1 MDSDAKTPYE
11 LLYPIVKQGHETYL
25 SNGTLVA
32 LDIDFAFDIQ
42 KPMGD
47 FKEWRMVTFNQIRA
61 LEELNEIKKCLHMST
76 QSQTPYKLLYPIVK
90 TGHQNYLSNGSLA
103 ALDFDLAFDIQK
115 PMGDWKEWRMVT
127 FNQIRILEE
136 VNEIKKTLHLIFISG
151 DETSQSQTPYELLY
165 SIVKQKH
172 QTDLS
177 NGSLAALDFDLAFD
191 IQKPMGDFKEWH
203 IVTFN
208 QIRILEELNR
218 IFKIIQIIITAK
230 RKITISHPQSPYEI
244 YYPIVKQAHQVY
256 LSNGSLAAL
265 DQDFAFDILRPMGDY
280 KEWHPVTFDEIRI
293 LEELNVVKKTIPL
306 FKASLV
312 ELFGVTKMAP

>member
-1 MDSDAKTPYE
+1 MASDTKTPYE

-32 LDIDFAFDIQ
+32 LDIDSAFDIQ

-61 LEELNEIKKCLHMST
+61 LEELNEMKKSLRMST

-90 TGHQNYLSNGSLA
+90 QGHQNYLSNGTLV
-103 ALDFDLAFDIQK
+103 ALDMDSAFDIQK
-115 PMGDWKEWRMVT
+115 PMGDFKEWHMVT

-136 VNEIKKTLHLIFISG
+136 VNEIKKALHLIFISG
-151 DETSQSQTPYELLY
+151 DETSQSKTPYELLY
-165 SIVKQKH
+165 PIVKQNH

-177 NGSLAALDFDLAFD
+177 NGSLAALDFDSAFD
-191 IQKPMGDFKEWH
+191 IQRPMGDFKEWH

-208 QIRILEELNR
+208 QIRILEELNI
-218 IFKIIQIIITAK
+218 IFKIIQIIITAI
-230 RKITISHPQSPYEI
+230 RKVTISHPQTPYEI

-256 LSNGSLAAL
+256 LSNGSLIAL
-265 DQDFAFDILRPMGDY
+265 DQDFAFDILKPMGDF

-293 LEELNVVKKTIPL
+293 LKELNVVKKTIPL

-312 ELFGVTKMAP
+312 ELFGVPI